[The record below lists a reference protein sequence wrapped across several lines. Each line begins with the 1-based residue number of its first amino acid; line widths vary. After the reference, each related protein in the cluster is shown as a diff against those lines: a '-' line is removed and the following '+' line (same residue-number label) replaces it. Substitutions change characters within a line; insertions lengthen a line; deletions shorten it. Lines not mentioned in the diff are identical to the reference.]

1 MANDLRRLILQ
12 DWPISR
18 EELWNDLQLL
28 MRLKVNMQ
36 GWPTTEAELD
46 LQLSELVRRNE
57 IAIDQDLIS
66 PVFQSSIS
74 TPTKLSQQSLF
85 LES

>member
-46 LQLSELVRRNE
+46 SQLSELLHRNE
-57 IAIDQDLIS
+57 IAIKQDLIS
-66 PVFQSSIS
+66 PVFQSSIT

>member
-18 EELWNDLQLL
+18 DELWSDLQLF
-28 MRLKVNMQ
+28 MRLKVDMT

-46 LQLSELVRRNE
+46 SQLSELLSRQE
-57 IAIDQDLIS
+57 IAIEQDLIS
-66 PVFQSSIS
+66 PVFQSSMTTS
-74 TPTKLSQQSLF
+74 TKLSQQSLF